1 MFLGAL
7 LDIGQDEADTGAR
20 LKVSQLNSEYNRFR
34 LKGDMYGDRFQQINM
49 NDAFSI
55 INASMAAYVTI
66 YMYV

>member
-7 LDIGQDEADTGAR
+7 LDIGQGEADTGAR